1 MHAIKFI
8 LIVEFVKNTWL
19 FQKFVIILH
28 KVWKYN
34 AQNLMGVE
42 ENREED
48 VTMNGISEMFLY
60 EQYRI

>member
-19 FQKFVIILH
+19 FQKFVIILQ

-34 AQNLMGVE
+34 TQNLMGVE